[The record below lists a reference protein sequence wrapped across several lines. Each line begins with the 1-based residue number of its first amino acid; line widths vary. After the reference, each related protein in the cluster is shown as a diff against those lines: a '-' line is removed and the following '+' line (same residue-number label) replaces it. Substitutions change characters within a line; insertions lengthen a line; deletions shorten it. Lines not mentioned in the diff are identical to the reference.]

1 MSITKSMS
9 KAERRR
15 AFNKAIKQALEDKTG
30 VLTTPERRI
39 LELLTLAVSNIT
51 DILNSQPSDY
61 QQWFLPQ
68 IEQQIYPLL
77 DNFALTASTVF
88 KEAATT
94 AAAAGAAMFDKPL
107 LASGVQLW
115 GVTPLVVPEQI
126 AAIAE
131 FGGTRLVDISTK
143 AKLMINSELGL
154 TMIGT
159 QTSHEA
165 VSKIASY
172 LQDTPRH
179 RIKTIVKTEMS
190 RAYAI
195 SGEKRFSQLATS
207 FPDLQKEWRKS
218 GKFHARESHTAAHK
232 QRVPYKSFFI
242 IGGIKMR
249 HPHDPSAPAKEVIN
263 CGCTMVPYIPNWAD
277 FKEFIN

>member
-1 MSITKSMS
+1 MTK
-9 KAERRR
+9 AQRRR

-39 LELLTLAVSNIT
+39 LEMLTLTVSNIS

-77 DNFALTASTVF
+77 DTFAVDASQVF
-88 KEAATT
+88 KEAA
-94 AAAAGAAMFDKPL
+94 AAAATAGAAMFNKPL

-115 GVTPLVVPEQI
+115 GVSPLVIPEQI

-131 FGGTRLVDISTK
+131 FGGSRLVDISTK

-154 TMIGT
+154 TMIGS

-172 LQDTPRH
+172 LQDTPKH
-179 RIKTIVKTEMS
+179 RVKTIVKTEMS

-195 SGEKRFSQLATS
+195 AGDKRFAQLAIS
-207 FPDLQKEWRKS
+207 FPHLQKEWRKS
-218 GKFHARESHTAAHK
+218 GKFHARESHVIAHK
-232 QRVPYKSFFI
+232 QRVPYKSFFM
-242 IGGIKMR
+242 IGGVKMR
-249 HPHDPSAPAKEVIN
+249 FPHDPKAPAKEVIN
-263 CGCTMVPYIPNWAD
+263 CGCTMVPYIKDWDD
-277 FKEFIN
+277 FEMAA